1 MGRSSFNLPYVQSPI
16 FPKSAGRCLYSEA
29 GGEMSDNDAALIL
42 GLTIFSMFGIV
53 IAWVL
58 YASKGNEYDD

>member
-1 MGRSSFNLPYVQSPI
+1 MT
-16 FPKSAGRCLYSEA
+16 E
-29 GGEMSDNDAALIL
+29 NDAVLIL